1 MNIIII
7 IMIINSYVNSDKNI
21 YDSNNNFSDNDNDDI
36 IIGNNIVLQW

>member
-7 IMIINSYVNSDKNI
+7 IMIINFHVNSDKNI

>member
-7 IMIINSYVNSDKNI
+7 IMIINSHVNSDKNI

-36 IIGNNIVLQW
+36 IIGNNIVLQ